1 MSMRRSSLAL
11 FAVFLMASLPGWS
24 QDWPQWGR
32 TPQHTGTVSVEGQH
46 AQKMLDDVIYDPF
59 VDAEKADPNE
69 AGTLLVHY
77 QVPLLDGN
85 DVYMEFKTGTFTSLE
100 TWQTQTWNEKKLTWN
115 HGHLSEVWSFQ
126 SDWKPAPFLS
136 LVSGLGPFWE
146 PVFHAVL
153 VGNYVYMPG
162 FGGSIFKVAKSDG
175 HLVARIKPFGNTL
188 DPDTFDA
195 GPLSADAAGNVYYNV
210 LHLDH
215 NNPWDVNPPA
225 SYLVKVSPNDTVK
238 TATIASLTP
247 GAPGANDQ
255 CLGIFSTAD
264 LPWPPSPNAVPG
276 TVTCGAQRV
285 PVNSAPAIAPDG
297 TIYIVTVA
305 HFWDRQ
311 SYLVAVKPDLTPKW
325 IASMAN
331 RLFDGCNVLL
341 PANGLPE
348 GCRTGAHTGVDPS
361 QNRGGAG
368 RVEDDSTSSPVV
380 LPDGSILYGA
390 YTRFNYFQGHLMK
403 FSSSGQFLTSYRFG
417 WDDTPA
423 VYAHDGTYS
432 IYTKDNQYGNSGS
445 YCDDETL
452 CPAERTAN
460 DPAFPEAYFVT
471 RLNANLQPEWRWQNT
486 NNLSCTRD
494 THGNVT
500 CVSDHPAGFEWCV
513 NAPAIDRDGVV
524 YANSEDGGLYAI
536 RGNGSL
542 RDHLFLQLALGAA
555 YTPLS
560 IANDGRILT
569 QNDGHLF
576 VVGEGD
582 D

>member
-1 MSMRRSSLAL
+1 
-11 FAVFLMASLPGWS
+11 
-24 QDWPQWGR
+24 
-32 TPQHTGTVSVEGQH
+32 
-46 AQKMLDDVIYDPF
+46 
-59 VDAEKADPNE
+59 
-69 AGTLLVHY
+69 
-77 QVPLLDGN
+77 
-85 DVYMEFKTGTFTSLE
+85 
-100 TWQTQTWNEKKLTWN
+100 
-115 HGHLSEVWSFQ
+115 
-126 SDWKPAPFLS
+126 
-136 LVSGLGPFWE
+136 
-146 PVFHAVL
+146 
-153 VGNYVYMPG
+153 
-162 FGGSIFKVAKSDG
+162 
-175 HLVARIKPFGNTL
+175 
-188 DPDTFDA
+188 
-195 GPLSADAAGNVYYNV
+195 
-210 LHLDH
+210 
-215 NNPWDVNPPA
+215 
-225 SYLVKVSPNDTVK
+225 
-238 TATIASLTP
+238 
-247 GAPGANDQ
+247 
-255 CLGIFSTAD
+255 
-264 LPWPPSPNAVPG
+264 
-276 TVTCGAQRV
+276 
-285 PVNSAPAIAPDG
+285 
-297 TIYIVTVA
+297 
-305 HFWDRQ
+305 
-311 SYLVAVKPDLTPKW
+311 
-325 IASMAN
+325 
-331 RLFDGCNVLL
+331 
-341 PANGLPE
+341 
-348 GCRTGAHTGVDPS
+348 
-361 QNRGGAG
+361 
-368 RVEDDSTSSPVV
+368 
-380 LPDGSILYGA
+380 
-390 YTRFNYFQGHLMK
+390 MK